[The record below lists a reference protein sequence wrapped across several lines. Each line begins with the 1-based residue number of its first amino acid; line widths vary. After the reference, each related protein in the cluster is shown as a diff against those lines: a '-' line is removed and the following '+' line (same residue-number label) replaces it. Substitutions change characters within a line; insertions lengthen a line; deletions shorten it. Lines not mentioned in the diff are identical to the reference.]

1 MKQGY
6 TANMEM
12 MKGVDV
18 DKLQDIK
25 DDMQDMMWEC
35 NQINDALNYDL
46 EDDVDEDDID
56 AELAEI
62 ENDLKLQGMLGPQMN
77 APQQTTN
84 KIGGLMN

>member
-6 TANMEM
+6 AANMAM
-12 MKGVDV
+12 MKNVDI

-35 NQINDALNYDL
+35 NAINDALNYDL

-62 ENDLKLQGMLGPQMN
+62 ENDLKLQGMLGPQQN
-77 APQQTTN
+77 QPQANTN
-84 KIGGLMN
+84 RLGGLTN